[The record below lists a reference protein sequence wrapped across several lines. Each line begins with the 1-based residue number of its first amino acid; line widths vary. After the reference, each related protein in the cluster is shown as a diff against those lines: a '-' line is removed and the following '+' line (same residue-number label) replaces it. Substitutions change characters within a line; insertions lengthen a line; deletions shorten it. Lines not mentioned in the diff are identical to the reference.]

1 VRLPTGP
8 GSLRVEAVEIVST
21 LFLLR
26 VETSLNQ
33 RHDDHEGGEE
43 GDHGEAEESDVA
55 VIDPAGEAD
64 TVGGHRRGGEN
75 QNEEGGQGRYQGCV

>member
-1 VRLPTGP
+1 MRLPTGP

-43 GDHGEAEESDVA
+43 GDNAKAEKGDVA
-55 VIDPAGEAD
+55 VIYPSGPTD

-75 QNEEGGQGRYQGCV
+75 QDECRGEGCDEGCV